1 MNVKEKLKA
10 LPATPGIY
18 LMKDSKGSII
28 YVGKSKNLK
37 ARVSSYFHRSKNH
50 SKKVEKLVQHVKDFE
65 IIETDTEFEALLL
78 EAKYIHDLQPLYNR
92 LMKNPKSYPYII
104 FTKKKGFTELKSS
117 IVVDE
122 APESIVFGPYS
133 SKNNVERAITGLKD
147 ALKINCT
154 TWGKPCLNYSLGKC
168 IGMCLGGEKLVQYE
182 QIMNRLIGLFSGTD
196 FSILRE
202 LEEKMEEASR
212 GVQFEKA
219 AELRNTL
226 EAVQVLLKK
235 EQMLEFAQAN
245 VSIGMVDRMNAEK
258 GKFFFIKRNTVFLR
272 KRINL
277 NAISVK
283 EIIGGIESVL
293 PEVLK
298 SPSSPSPLKQEEID
312 EAAIIY
318 AYLQKNNH
326 SFVLIPDEWL
336 FEKQGMEKLEQ
347 PIRELFRHVF

>member
-1 MNVKEKLKA
+1 MYWHVSWWWKA
-10 LPATPGIY
+10 CSIWTNHESFNWLIFRNGFQYFTRVGG
-18 LMKDSKGSII
+18 KDG
-28 YVGKSKNLK
+28 G
-37 ARVSSYFHRSKNH
+37 
-50 SKKVEKLVQHVKDFE
+50 
-65 IIETDTEFEALLL
+65 
-78 EAKYIHDLQPLYNR
+78 
-92 LMKNPKSYPYII
+92 
-104 FTKKKGFTELKSS
+104 GF
-117 IVVDE
+117 
-122 APESIVFGPYS
+122 
-133 SKNNVERAITGLKD
+133 
-147 ALKINCT
+147 
-154 TWGKPCLNYSLGKC
+154 
-168 IGMCLGGEKLVQYE
+168 Q
-182 QIMNRLIGLFSGTD
+182 
-196 FSILRE
+196 
-202 LEEKMEEASR
+202 

-226 EAVQVLLKK
+226 EAVQVLLKG
-235 EQMLEFAQAN
+235 AN
-245 VSIGMVDRMNAEK
+245 AWICS
-258 GKFFFIKRNTVFLR
+258 GKCKHWDGGPDECGERKIFFIKRNTVFLR